1 MSRGPSL
8 PRGVRL
14 ASAGR
19 PPSPLG
25 RLLWRV
31 ALAIAL
37 IAFVAIGTYLTRDGY
52 RDAAG
57 DGVSLLDSF
66 YYATVS
72 VTTTG
77 YGDVV
82 PLSDGA
88 RLFTTLV
95 VTPVR
100 ILFLILVVGTTV
112 ELLTSQTLT
121 ALRIERWRRRLR
133 DHVIVCGYGTK
144 GRAAATAM
152 VGGRK
157 VPKQRVVIVER
168 SPVAAQEAARN
179 GYNTVTGDASRSVA
193 LEEANVASART
204 VIICTADDES
214 AALIT
219 LTVRALNRDAVIVAP
234 AREEENADLLRQA
247 GASSVV
253 LTAGAAGRL
262 LGLSSH
268 HPYAITVLED
278 LMTLGHGLDLVERE
292 PEPDEIGPSGRP
304 RGDAPIVA
312 VHRDGRLLRFDDP
325 AARELRAGDRLV
337 CLASVKA

>member
-1 MSRGPSL
+1 VSRGPSL

-157 VPKQRVVIVER
+157 VPKERVVIVER
-168 SPVAAQEAARN
+168 SPVAAQEASP
-179 GYNTVTGDASRSVA
+179 V
-193 LEEANVASART
+193 
-204 VIICTADDES
+204 
-214 AALIT
+214 
-219 LTVRALNRDAVIVAP
+219 
-234 AREEENADLLRQA
+234 
-247 GASSVV
+247 
-253 LTAGAAGRL
+253 
-262 LGLSSH
+262 
-268 HPYAITVLED
+268 TVL
-278 LMTLGHGLDLVERE
+278 
-292 PEPDEIGPSGRP
+292 
-304 RGDAPIVA
+304 
-312 VHRDGRLLRFDDP
+312 
-325 AARELRAGDRLV
+325 
-337 CLASVKA
+337 